1 MSERP
6 VVPLLALLAFCAF
19 GFFAF
24 PGHTYLQQD
33 SQIYLPMMEHIAD
46 PSVLGNDLIATH
58 PHLSFT
64 LYDEIATGWKRIT
77 GSDMHSILVAQQLLT
92 RLLGIVGIFLL
103 ARSAGLPYA
112 GATLVAGVFSLG
124 ATILGPSVLT
134 FEYEPTPRAFAL
146 PVVLFAA
153 GLASR
158 EKWGV
163 AGAAAMC
170 ALLYHPPTA
179 APVVGL
185 LVLYQFLPQHS
196 SRRAFLPWIA
206 GAGALLIVGAKLQAG
221 VRLEQ
226 NFWASV
232 SPDVEQL
239 QRMRAAYVYVGS
251 WIGRF
256 WTYYLLLLVTALA
269 AWWRVRRDLTPL
281 TRWLLAAM
289 PVLGVSSLAVSYVL
303 LDVWKWGLIPQYQ
316 PARVVLFTTLAA
328 IVAPAIA
335 SARAPRVLEAI
346 AWLLIPFAV
355 ILRVLPLQSIEL
367 AAGVLIVGLAIACA
381 VSLRWPLASL
391 TPAAVI
397 VAAMFLIPGWG
408 GVKNYPALHNQELE
422 ELSAWARQSTPKESV
437 FHFADAGKDLAPGIF
452 RARALRAVWVDWKGG
467 GQVNFMEP
475 LAREWWRRWNGGPVV
490 AEFDVRKKGCAGPVF
505 KNAKFCVEPRQR

>member
-6 VVPLLALLAFCAF
+6 IVALLALAAFCVV
-19 GFFAF
+19 GFLVF

-33 SQIYLPMMEHIAD
+33 SQIYLPMMERIAD
-46 PSVLGNDLIATH
+46 PTVLANDLIATH

-64 LYDEIATGWKRIT
+64 VYDEIATGWKRIT
-77 GSDMHSILVAQQLLT
+77 GIDMQTVLVAQQLLS
-92 RLLGIVGIFLL
+92 RWLGIIGIFLL
-103 ARSAGLPYA
+103 ARSAGVAYA

-158 EKWGV
+158 QMWGV

-185 LVLYQFLPQHS
+185 IALYLLAPHQEG
-196 SRRAFLPWIA
+196 RRAFLPWIA
-206 GAGALLIVGAKLQAG
+206 GAGVVLAITAKLQAG

-226 NFWASV
+226 NFWAPLSA
-232 SPDVEQL
+232 DVEQL
-239 QRMRAAYVYVGS
+239 QRMRTAYVWVGT

-256 WTYYLLLLVTALA
+256 WMHYLLLLVTALG
-269 AWWRVRRDLTPL
+269 AWWRVRYALSGL
-281 TRWLLAAM
+281 SRWLLASM
-289 PVLGVSSLAVSYVL
+289 PVLGVLALALNYVL
-303 LDVWKWGLIPQYQ
+303 LDIWKWGLMPQYQ

-328 IVAPAIA
+328 IVTSSIA
-335 SARAPRVLEAI
+335 AARAPKIAESI

-355 ILRVLPLQSIEL
+355 VIRMQPLQAFEPVAGTLIAGL
-367 AAGVLIVGLAIACA
+367 AAAGAL
-381 VSLRWPLASL
+381 SMRWPAASF

-408 GVKNYPALHNQELE
+408 GVKNYPMLHNEHLE
-422 ELSAWARQSTPKESV
+422 ELSAWARKSTPKEAV

-452 RARALRAVWVDWKGG
+452 RSRSLRAVWVDWKGG

-490 AEFDVRKKGCAGPVF
+490 ADFDVRSKSCAAPVF
-505 KNAKFCVEPRQR
+505 KNAKYCVEPRRP